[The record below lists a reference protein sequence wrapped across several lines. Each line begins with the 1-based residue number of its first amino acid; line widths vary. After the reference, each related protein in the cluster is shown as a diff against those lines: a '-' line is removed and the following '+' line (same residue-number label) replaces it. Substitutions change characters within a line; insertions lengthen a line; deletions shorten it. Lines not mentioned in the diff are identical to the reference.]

1 MSVEIQ
7 GIKGY
12 EYQYLAT
19 VYMALRYLSEDTVHI
34 YVENE
39 EDAKIIYGDPEMRK
53 ELFIQVKQHDKPV
66 TFFEVCGWLAH
77 FGNRQAARFL
87 LKNIQTEGC
96 QALFITTGRCEDR
109 LLPYLDQ
116 ECSDADP
123 STKAAADAGQTAA
136 EHRRR
141 AAVRQQDAADIRTCL
156 TAQPANTKLERE
168 RLAALQD
175 FFAEITDS
183 QLRTLLGDVR
193 IAEQQSCET
202 VRALTASLLNTRY
215 AVRSG
220 EIAHVIELL
229 EQCVRH
235 GRDSGGD
242 IAPDMKQ
249 VLNQHTQR
257 LLPRDL
263 QYLEVPHQ
271 PLYSG
276 QLENQNVLLFTGLPF
291 CGKTIAAQAIAQG
304 FAAKGYD
311 IHPTDDINEGMAFL
325 NHCTH
330 SKKLLLL
337 EDPFGSMRASENR
350 TEQARKLRRLV
361 LEKSSAD
368 SKLIVTTRKDIL
380 FTAFDKK
387 ELAECSIGGFPWND
401 LTMQDISFAQK
412 AWRAV
417 YGDSDESAQ
426 CFSRIAGYISQKE
439 KGVFLEIGEICNLKG
454 TFPHVHALSSHTDEE
469 ILRHA
474 RISSEDVVDK
484 LRDEGE
490 DAVRIVLG
498 LGFTCDTIRKTS
510 YQDLA
515 YVLSD
520 ADERPALL
528 HLRKKSRSVRMTLGG
543 KRPPEQ
549 GEKIPPEQGEKKQ
562 KNAAYAG
569 YSQAFQLSGE
579 ESRLLSRLEQYGY
592 IFIDRRTK
600 DIRFQ
605 HPVFCYAARLLLLK
619 ELDDALDCAE
629 YVLTARRALGA
640 ANKNVNLCALEF
652 LYACVK
658 ENDAYRND
666 LRSAM
671 FEALNSRYPAVRDRA
686 VLLLETGFSELPRE
700 RQEQLLDAVRDTAF
714 DQYLLWENGELMVN
728 PKETIEP
735 SLSEILPH
743 RRKPPLTPEQIR
755 AVATKA
761 DLSPK
766 QMLDILQSSLRENLP
781 LAFLNIALDYDESVI
796 REKAIRLLFQNYA
809 GQLKLSHYLNEWDNF
824 NVICQMFQGA
834 LQSWPAYSA
843 EDRQTILRYFTAQ
856 LGRVS
861 VSMQA
866 KNFLENFADE
876 YHSNGLSWKRFTED
890 EKKLLWET
898 WCAVFTEF
906 LRQFQVDFLSMHE
919 PHMDACMRKMAKY
932 VKNPALLKPL
942 FYAWNGWLSRVSCPD
957 DYGMCLAENILLYL
971 PPDSDR
977 FQLLCQML
985 ETTDST
991 SLLTSHIRHITDGWK
1006 RLTSRE
1012 RGLVKQLL
1020 AAPREDLPWLKA
1032 IVLTR
1037 EQIPEELQAQILNHK
1052 PVNSASEW
1060 LAAMRAE
1067 DLLQPCL
1074 NVYCGYPQP
1083 LWWNGYHH
1091 AARSRWDELIAKEL
1105 ETDCNTQ
1112 GRTFQIALREFIQWE
1127 YDRSPRFQP
1136 YREALWETLL
1146 TDIQKKNAVFEQLL
1160 RTTVTTNQTNKELW
1174 DRYFQRCDDTER
1186 AASCR
1191 QIADVIESV
1200 EYFQDERGCLE
1211 LFSGAIVEKY
1221 LYPLLPADEELKDL
1235 CFNVQKILR
1244 IFGIPSEGRLFDSD
1258 DEENIPDKIAALFE
1272 AGVLGHYREEP
1283 PRMKLTDILV
1293 RGVMQDAGRKSEELN
1308 QQLEICRRARIE
1320 CRSAQAERF
1329 QDAYPLENWIGQ

>member
-19 VYMALRYLSEDTVHI
+19 VYMALQYLSEDTVNI
-34 YVENE
+34 YVEAE
-39 EDAKIIYGDPEMRK
+39 EDAKIIYGDPKMRK
-53 ELFIQVKQHDKPV
+53 ERFIQVKQHDKPV
-66 TFFEVCGWLAH
+66 TFAEVCGWLGH

-87 LKNIQTEGC
+87 LKNIQTEGS

-109 LLPYLDQ
+109 LLPYLEQ
-116 ECSDADP
+116 ECFDADP
-123 STKAAADAGQTAA
+123 LRKAAADAGQTAA

-141 AAVRQQDAADIRTCL
+141 AAVRQQDATDIRTCL
-156 TAQPANTKLERE
+156 TTQPANTKLERE

-193 IAEQQSCET
+193 IAEQQSYEK
-202 VRALTASLLNTRY
+202 VRTLTASLLNTRY

-220 EIAHVIELL
+220 EIPHVIELL

-242 IAPDMKQ
+242 IAPDIKR
-249 VLNQHTQR
+249 VLNQYTQR

-291 CGKTIAAQAIAQG
+291 CGKTITAQAIAQG
-304 FAAKGYD
+304 FAARGYD

-337 EDPFGSMRASENR
+337 EDPFGSMHASENR

-387 ELAECSIGGFPWND
+387 ELAECSIGGLPWND

-426 CFSRIAGYISQKE
+426 CFSRIAGYILQKE
-439 KGVFLEIGEICNLKG
+439 KGVFLEIGEICNLKR
-454 TFPHVHALSSHTDEE
+454 TFPHVHALSCQTDEE

-484 LRDEGE
+484 LRGEGG

-520 ADERPALL
+520 AAEYPALF
-528 HLRKKSRSVRMTLGG
+528 HFRKKSRSVRMTLGG

-549 GEKIPPEQGEKKQ
+549 GEKKQ
-562 KNAAYAG
+562 KTAAYAG
-569 YSQAFQLSGE
+569 YSQTFQLSAE
-579 ESRLLSRLEQYGY
+579 ESRILSRLEQYGY

-619 ELDDALDCAE
+619 ELDDALDCAK
-629 YVLTARRALGA
+629 YAQTACRALGA

-686 VLLLETGFSELPRE
+686 VLLLETGFSEFPRK
-700 RQEQLLDAVRDTAF
+700 RQEQLLDAVRDTKF
-714 DQYLLWENGELMVN
+714 DQYLLWEHGELMVN

-735 SLSEILPH
+735 SLTL
-743 RRKPPLTPEQIR
+743 EQIR
-755 AVATKA
+755 AVTTTA

-766 QMLDILQSSLRENLP
+766 QMLDILQSPLRENLP

-796 REKAIRLLFQNYA
+796 REKAIRLLFQNHA

-834 LQSWPAYSA
+834 LQAWPAYSE
-843 EDRQTILRYFTAQ
+843 EDRGTLLRYFTAQ

-876 YHSNGLSWKRFTED
+876 YYFDGLSWECFSED

-906 LRQFQVDFLSMHE
+906 LRQFQVDFLNMHE
-919 PHMDACMRKMAKY
+919 PHMDACMRKMATY

-957 DYGMCLAENILLYL
+957 DYGMSLAANILLYL
-971 PPDSDR
+971 PPDPDR
-977 FQLLCQML
+977 FQLLRQML

-1006 RLTSRE
+1006 HLTGRE

-1020 AAPREDLPWLKA
+1020 AAPRKDLPWLKA
-1032 IVLTR
+1032 IILTR
-1037 EQIPEELQAQILNHK
+1037 AQIPEELQAQILHNK

-1060 LAAMRAE
+1060 LAALRTE

-1091 AARSRWDELIAKEL
+1091 AARRRWTEVIAKEL

-1112 GRTFQIALREFIQWE
+1112 DRPFQIALREFIQWE
-1127 YDRSPRFQP
+1127 YDRSPLFQP

-1146 TDIQKKNAVFEQLL
+1146 TDVPKKNAVFAQLL

-1186 AASCR
+1186 AASCK

-1221 LYPLLPADEELKDL
+1221 LYPLLPADEKLKDL
-1235 CFNVQKILR
+1235 CFTMKKLLR
-1244 IFGIPSEGRLFDSD
+1244 IFGIPSEERLFDTD
-1258 DEENIPDKIAALFE
+1258 EEENIPDKIATLFE
-1272 AGVLGHYREEP
+1272 AGVLGHYREDP
-1283 PRMKLTDILV
+1283 PRMKLTDILI
-1293 RGVMQDAGRKSEELN
+1293 RSVMQDAGWKSEELN
-1308 QQLEICRRARIE
+1308 QQLEICRRARID
-1320 CRSAQAERF
+1320 CGHAQAERF

>member
-19 VYMALRYLSEDTVHI
+19 VYMALQYLSEDTVNI
-34 YVENE
+34 YVEAE
-39 EDAKIIYGDPEMRK
+39 EDAKIIYGDPKMRK
-53 ELFIQVKQHDKPV
+53 ERFIQVKQHDKPV
-66 TFFEVCGWLAH
+66 TFAEVCGWLGH

-87 LKNIQTEGC
+87 LKNIQTEGS

-116 ECSDADP
+116 ECFDADP
-123 STKAAADAGQTAA
+123 LRKAAADAGQTAA

-141 AAVRQQDAADIRTCL
+141 AAVRQQDATDIRTCL
-156 TAQPANTKLERE
+156 TTQPANTKLERE

-193 IAEQQSCET
+193 IAEQQSYEK
-202 VRALTASLLNTRY
+202 VRTLTASLLNTRY

-220 EIAHVIELL
+220 EIPHVIELL

-242 IAPDMKQ
+242 IAPDIKR
-249 VLNQHTQR
+249 VLNQYTQR

-291 CGKTIAAQAIAQG
+291 CGKTITAQAIAQG
-304 FAAKGYD
+304 FAARGYD

-337 EDPFGSMRASENR
+337 EDPFGSMHASENR

-387 ELAECSIGGFPWND
+387 ELAECSIGDLPWND

-426 CFSRIAGYISQKE
+426 CFSRIAGYILQKE
-439 KGVFLEIGEICNLKG
+439 KGVFLEIGEICNLKR
-454 TFPHVHALSSHTDEE
+454 TFPHVHALSCQTDEE

-484 LRDEGE
+484 LRGEGG

-520 ADERPALL
+520 AAEQPALF
-528 HLRKKSRSVRMTLGG
+528 HFRKKSRSVCMTLGG

-549 GEKIPPEQGEKKQ
+549 GEKKQ
-562 KNAAYAG
+562 KTAAYAG
-569 YSQAFQLSGE
+569 YSQTFQLSAE
-579 ESRLLSRLEQYGY
+579 ESRILSRLEQYGY

-619 ELDDALDCAE
+619 ELDDALDCAK
-629 YVLTARRALGA
+629 YAQTACRALGA

-735 SLSEILPH
+735 SLSDILPR

-766 QMLDILQSSLRENLP
+766 QMLDILQSPLRKNLP

-796 REKAIRLLFQNYA
+796 REKAIRLLFQNHA

-834 LQSWPAYSA
+834 LQAWPAYSE
-843 EDRQTILRYFTAQ
+843 EDRGTLLRYFTAQ

-876 YHSNGLSWKRFTED
+876 YYFDGLSWECFSED
-890 EKKLLWET
+890 EIKLLWET

-906 LRQFQVDFLSMHE
+906 LRQFQVDFLNMHE
-919 PHMDACMRKMAKY
+919 PHMDACMRKMATY

-957 DYGMCLAENILLYL
+957 DYGMSLAANILLYL
-971 PPDSDR
+971 PPDPDR
-977 FQLLCQML
+977 FQLLRQML

-1006 RLTSRE
+1006 HLTGRE

-1020 AAPREDLPWLKA
+1020 AAPRKDLPWLKA
-1032 IVLTR
+1032 IILTR
-1037 EQIPEELQAQILNHK
+1037 EQIPEELQAQILHNK

-1060 LAAMRAE
+1060 LAALRTE

-1091 AARSRWDELIAKEL
+1091 AARRRWTEVIAKEL

-1112 GRTFQIALREFIQWE
+1112 DRPFQIALREFIQWE
-1127 YDRSPRFQP
+1127 YDRSPLFQP

-1146 TDIQKKNAVFEQLL
+1146 TDVPKKNAVFAQLL

-1186 AASCR
+1186 AASCK

-1221 LYPLLPADEELKDL
+1221 LYPLLPADEKLKDL
-1235 CFNVQKILR
+1235 CFTMKKLLR
-1244 IFGIPSEGRLFDSD
+1244 IFGIPSEERLFDTD
-1258 DEENIPDKIAALFE
+1258 EEENIPDKIATLFE
-1272 AGVLGHYREEP
+1272 AGVLGHYRKDP
-1283 PRMKLTDILV
+1283 PRMKLTDILI
-1293 RGVMQDAGRKSEELN
+1293 RSVMQDAGWKSEELN
-1308 QQLEICRRARIE
+1308 QQLEKRRRARID
-1320 CRSAQAERF
+1320 CGYAQAKRF